1 MKKWTDKRMNE
12 KNECL
17 WFSLFWMSINV
28 MFCFIYLKYH
38 LRGQTF
44 SQSYCSES
52 IGIGGSGAD
61 ISGGVWLA
69 LDFAE
74 VGRVSSSL
82 SAGSGLRVELGVSPC
97 AASPGNGSAVGSIDV
112 WEWVS
117 SDDGSG
123 WPSWELDSGGGSDKS
138 EEFHFYY

>member
-1 MKKWTDKRMNE
+1 
-12 KNECL
+12 
-17 WFSLFWMSINV
+17 

-61 ISGGVWLA
+61 ISGGVVSAGEL
-69 LDFAE
+69 AE

-82 SAGSGLRVELGVSPC
+82 STGTGLRVELGVSPC

-123 WPSWELDSGGGSDKS
+123 WPSFNGDSGDSGNKG
-138 EEFHFYY
+138 EEFHFCY